1 MTQQFLVGV
10 FPLEMKIHPHKD
22 SCMSVVIRSPNW
34 TQVPAETRCALYV
47 QESSVA

>member
-22 SCMSVVIRSPNW
+22 SCMSVSHKIPKLDTGACRN
-34 TQVPAETRCALYV
+34 
-47 QESSVA
+47 